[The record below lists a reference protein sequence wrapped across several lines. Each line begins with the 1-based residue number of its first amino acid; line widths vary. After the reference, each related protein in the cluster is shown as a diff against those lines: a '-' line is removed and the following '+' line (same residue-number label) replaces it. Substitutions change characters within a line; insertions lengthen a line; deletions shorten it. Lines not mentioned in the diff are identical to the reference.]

1 MKFVCAGNLGLEGEY
16 PQLEVWGRLNSCNK
30 LGTEQLAC
38 YRVEQST
45 KVFPGY
51 STALTSKEGVL
62 KTSGLGYRHSTSV
75 SFSTATSGVAMFS
88 SQQMTIKKEKQK
100 VYNLSQILL
109 FKGKR
114 SYHNATIASYD
125 LLTSDPD
132 AQIAIMR

>member
-1 MKFVCAGNLGLEGEY
+1 MLQSRTIHKGLPRIQHSSNIQGGGAKDKWARIQAFY
-16 PQLEVWGRLNSCNK
+16 ICQLLYGHLRSC
-30 LGTEQLAC
+30 
-38 YRVEQST
+38 YV
-45 KVFPGY
+45 
-51 STALTSKEGVL
+51 
-62 KTSGLGYRHSTSV
+62 
-75 SFSTATSGVAMFS
+75 FS